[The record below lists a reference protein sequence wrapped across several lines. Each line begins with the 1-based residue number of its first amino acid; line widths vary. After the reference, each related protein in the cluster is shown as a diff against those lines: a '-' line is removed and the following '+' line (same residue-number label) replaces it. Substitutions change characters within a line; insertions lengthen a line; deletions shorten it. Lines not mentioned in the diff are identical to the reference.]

1 MNIGIELLGDLAF
14 LLIACA
20 AVGALAYI
28 LKQPLILGFLAAGIL
43 IGPFGPF
50 GLIKNIE
57 MLNNFSD
64 IAIVLLLFGVGLS
77 FPLSKLRGV
86 GKVGI
91 TI

>member
-1 MNIGIELLGDLAF
+1 MNLGIDLLGDLAF

-28 LKQPLILGFLAAGIL
+28 LRQPLILGFLAAGIL

-57 MLNNFSD
+57 MLIS
-64 IAIVLLLFGVGLS
+64 IC
-77 FPLSKLRGV
+77 
-86 GKVGI
+86 
-91 TI
+91 